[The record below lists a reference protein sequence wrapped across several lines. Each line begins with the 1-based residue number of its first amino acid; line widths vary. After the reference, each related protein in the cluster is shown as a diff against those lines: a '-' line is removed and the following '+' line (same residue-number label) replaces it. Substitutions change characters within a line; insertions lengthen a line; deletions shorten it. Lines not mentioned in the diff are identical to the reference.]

1 MTNKAEQRFQTGTV
15 YTVSSEFLFV
25 PCAYPSY
32 RQAVSPGHRFLF
44 REAPSWTS
52 NKSCA
57 YFYMVGA
64 SRDHYFPIAPKHY
77 DKIIRAAEEV
87 E

>member
-1 MTNKAEQRFQTGTV
+1 
-15 YTVSSEFLFV
+15 
-25 PCAYPSY
+25 
-32 RQAVSPGHRFLF
+32 VSPGHRFLF